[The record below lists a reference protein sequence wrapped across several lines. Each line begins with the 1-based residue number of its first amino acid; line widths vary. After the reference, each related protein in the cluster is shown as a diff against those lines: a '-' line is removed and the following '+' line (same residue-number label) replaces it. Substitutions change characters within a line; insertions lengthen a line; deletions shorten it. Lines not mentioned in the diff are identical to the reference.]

1 MRLAMNR
8 LYETMGT
15 SVFERM
21 SGLATKFGAVNL
33 GQGFPDF
40 GWPDEILEAAARAV
54 KEGSNQY
61 APSRG
66 LPALRDAVAA
76 FYGRHQELSLSA
88 DHVCV
93 TSGATE
99 ALGSAILA
107 STSPGDEVIIF
118 TPAYDSYAPMI
129 RRAGASPVEIALRPP
144 EWRIDREMI
153 ERAVTSKT
161 RAILFNN
168 PHNPAGRLFDVA
180 ELEAVATVARD
191 NYLTVIADEVWEAI
205 VLDGRQFTSIAS
217 LPGMAERTIKIGS
230 AGKIF
235 SLTGWKVG
243 WMVAPLELAGVVAKA
258 HQFLTFS
265 TAPNLQAAVAFGLND
280 GDAWLAPMRQR
291 FERSRDLMTA
301 GLRDAGYAVLDSAAT
316 YFLCVDLAAS
326 GLNADDESFAA
337 AAVEKAGV
345 AVVPL
350 SVFAEQD
357 PSRNLVRLCFGKKDE
372 TIDAGVAA
380 MAKAKELFA

>member
-1 MRLAMNR
+1 VNPI
-8 LYETMGT
+8 YEQMQT

-21 SGLATKFGAVNL
+21 SLLAAKHGAVNL

-40 GWPDEILEAAARAV
+40 GWSEQILEAAARAL

-61 APSRG
+61 PPSRG
-66 LPALRDAVAA
+66 LPALREAVAA
-76 FYGRHQELSLSA
+76 HYRRHQSL
-88 DHVCV
+88 DLLPENICV

-99 ALGSAILA
+99 ALGAAILA
-107 STSPGDEVIIF
+107 TVSPGDEVLTF

-129 RRAGASPVEIALRPP
+129 RRAGGIPREIPLRPP
-144 EWRIDREMI
+144 SWRIEREALEAAI
-153 ERAVTSKT
+153 GPKT

-168 PHNPAGRLFDVA
+168 PHNPTGRLFDA
-180 ELEAVATVARD
+180 EELEAVAAAARGHD
-191 NYLTVIADEVWEAI
+191 LIVISDEVWEHI
-205 VLDGRQFTSIAS
+205 LLDGQQFVSLLS

-243 WMVAPLELAGVVAKA
+243 WMAAAPKLAGMVARA

-265 TAPNLQAAVAFGLND
+265 TAPNLQAAVAYGLND
-280 GDAWLAPMRQR
+280 GDSWLDPMRQR
-291 FERSRDLMTA
+291 FTRARDRMA
-301 GLRDAGYAVLDSAAT
+301 DGLSAAGYEVLPSAST
-316 YFLCVDLAAS
+316 YFLCVDLDAS
-326 GLNADDESFAA
+326 GIAVDDETFATT
-337 AAVEKAGV
+337 AVEHAGV

-350 SVFAEQD
+350 SAFAEQD
-357 PSRNLVRLCFGKKDE
+357 PPRHQVRLCFGKKDE

-380 MAKAKELFA
+380 MARAKEILS